1 MRILLASYEL
11 TMALLALL
19 AVGFASAE
27 LMEPG
32 SLVAH
37 GFFVWAERLILFIF
51 ALDYILR
58 WSRAPDRGAFM
69 RNNIPDLIAI
79 LPLGSVSRGFRLV
92 RGLAFGF
99 VFFRRAGSF
108 WRTNG
113 LIYVLYLTVVT
124 VVLGAIGVYAVEYG
138 HTITCFADALWWSF
152 VTITTVGYGDITPIT
167 PVGRL
172 IAAFVMMVGICFL
185 GMLTGTITTYFLRGR
200 RPRDLPGQGE
210 VDLSCLSAEE
220 VKQVANFA
228 EFLRQKK
235 P

>member
-113 LIYVLYLTVVT
+113 LIYVLFDCGDSRAGSDRRLC
-124 VVLGAIGVYAVEYG
+124 GGPAIPLL
-138 HTITCFADALWWSF
+138 ADPWWSF
-152 VTITTVGYGDITPIT
+152 VTITTVGYGISLPSLRWALNSGVRHD
-167 PVGRL
+167 GGDL
-172 IAAFVMMVGICFL
+172 FS
-185 GMLTGTITTYFLRGR
+185 GMSTGTITTYFLQGR
-200 RPRDLPGQGE
+200 RPGSPGQGE
-210 VDLSCLSAEE
+210 LIYHV
-220 VKQVANFA
+220 
-228 EFLRQKK
+228 
-235 P
+235 